1 MIYRVNSILFAQE
14 LIVVELFELSLAAV
28 GVIDFLSD
36 LLILLFLAKQYLF
49 EVLTISILLHLR
61 SRFLPLYQVVLYV
74 YFLLKV

>member
-14 LIVVELFELSLAAV
+14 LFVIELFELSLAVV

-36 LLILLFLAKQYLF
+36 LLILLFLAKQNLF

-61 SRFLPLYQVVLYV
+61 SCFLLLYQVVL
-74 YFLLKV
+74 

>member
-14 LIVVELFELSLAAV
+14 LFVIELFELSLAVV

-61 SRFLPLYQVVLYV
+61 SRFLPLYQVVL
-74 YFLLKV
+74 